1 MDGSTGTEKYW
12 AALEG
17 NILRIAGELDY
28 TVSQDARAKLRELLE
43 SGSGHLDVDLGGL
56 DYMDSS
62 GLGVLLDMRKFLTAK
77 GRTFAITQLTAHVA
91 KVFEV
96 TQVGRLFGL

>member
-1 MDGSTGTEKYW
+1 MDKATGSDKYW

-43 SGSGHLDVDLGGL
+43 PGTGHVDIDLGGL
-56 DYMDSS
+56 SYMDSS
-62 GLGVLLDMRKFLTAK
+62 GLGVLLDIRKFLTGK
-77 GRTFAITQLTAHVA
+77 GRTFAITQLTSHVA